1 MAVLWFLVFVVFS
14 ITITRALDVVVG
26 KPSRPR
32 RAAARGSASSQDGDR
47 GVASKTQLDRHYNGP
62 SKPLANTT
70 PPSFD
75 EYNPPYLRHASRS
88 EREDWAALSYDRMV
102 QQRVRTEQ
110 QRRRWNTRRQR
121 RRRRRR
127 RDGNGED
134 YYYQDNNDESTTIY
148 SSSSSLEL
156 NYRRAVI
163 IVAASAAT
171 AQPYVHELHNV
182 LNRTVCSWFTLPN
195 ADAKSSYGIVR
206 WPADA
211 LSPEGSIVA
220 HEDLLSML
228 NYEKSHT
235 ATMPS
240 SSSSS
245 GVRSAE
251 SGRPD
256 WDLAMKSKQLLCT
269 WSILSARLRD
279 LAQLRGTQRSE
290 ICDEAEER
298 YYRTSIVDAPLVGV
312 EHAAC
317 GILRHDLEEWDTKT
331 NNIDS
336 LMQQAFM
343 SFVQH
348 AVFGVASKTQLDRIP
363 CSCSSSRN
371 LADRDSIVILQLIH
385 PTSLPDL
392 HEALLLMRQ
401 DSHSDPA
408 VVIASLPGDEEA
420 IAAMM
425 DEVNKAKDRKSDV
438 MIDFFVGNDNH
449 SKTEWASNVYSLIA
463 I

>member
-14 ITITRALDVVVG
+14 ITITRALNVVVG

-182 LNRTVCSWFTLPN
+182 LHRTVCSWFTLPTLPQPFLPGPLHSAPTSN
-195 ADAKSSYGIVR
+195 DPSLQSELQLYFSR
-206 WPADA
+206 PLTP
-211 LSPEGSIVA
+211 LSPA
-220 HEDLLSML
+220 
-228 NYEKSHT
+228 
-235 ATMPS
+235 
-240 SSSSS
+240 
-245 GVRSAE
+245 
-251 SGRPD
+251 
-256 WDLAMKSKQLLCT
+256 
-269 WSILSARLRD
+269 
-279 LAQLRGTQRSE
+279 
-290 ICDEAEER
+290 
-298 YYRTSIVDAPLVGV
+298 
-312 EHAAC
+312 
-317 GILRHDLEEWDTKT
+317 
-331 NNIDS
+331 
-336 LMQQAFM
+336 
-343 SFVQH
+343 
-348 AVFGVASKTQLDRIP
+348 
-363 CSCSSSRN
+363 
-371 LADRDSIVILQLIH
+371 
-385 PTSLPDL
+385 
-392 HEALLLMRQ
+392 
-401 DSHSDPA
+401 
-408 VVIASLPGDEEA
+408 
-420 IAAMM
+420 
-425 DEVNKAKDRKSDV
+425 
-438 MIDFFVGNDNH
+438 
-449 SKTEWASNVYSLIA
+449 
-463 I
+463 